1 MHSRPIAYNDVLAAY
16 TISVIRNLRN
26 SYNGCLVKEI
36 DLAYRTLFAEL
47 VQRSLDASFETEFST
62 AGNFVR
68 VPVKGR
74 DYWYFEETQPKK
86 SRKYVGPADDADI
99 AKRVEAFQYIKDDL
113 RSRRKLV
120 STLTR
125 EAGLMA
131 PERFTGDIVEALA
144 NAGIFRLRGVLVGT
158 VAFQTYGGLLG
169 VKLPGTSLQTGDA
182 DFAQHYSI
190 SAEVDDSLPPIM
202 EILQH
207 VDPTFRAV
215 PHRSDPARVTQF
227 ENASRY
233 KVEFLTPNRGSDEYA
248 DHASPM
254 PALGGASAQPLRFLD
269 FLIHEPVR
277 TVLLHRSGVPVIVP
291 APERYAIHKLI
302 VASRRQ
308 TDANSVAKREKD
320 VYQASLLIEALSVT
334 RRLDNLGFA
343 FEEAW
348 NRGPAWRDAIEKGLR
363 LLPEKRRE
371 AAKTIVKEAL
381 ASIGV
386 ELEGFTKNGST
397 PKP

>member
-1 MHSRPIAYNDVLAAY
+1 MK
-16 TISVIRNLRN
+16 T
-26 SYNGCLVKEI
+26 I
-36 DLAYRTLFAEL
+36 DLMYRTVFAEL
-47 VQRSLDASFETEFST
+47 VQRSLDAAFETEFST

-86 SRKYVGPADDADI
+86 SRKYVGPADDPEI
-99 AKRVEAFQYIKDDL
+99 AKRVEDFQRIKDDL

-125 EAGLMA
+125 EAGLTA

-144 NAGIFRLRGVLVGT
+144 GAGIFRLRGVLVGT
-158 VAFQTYGGLLG
+158 VAFQTYAGLLG

-190 SAEVDDSLPPIM
+190 SAEVEDSLPPIM
-202 EILQH
+202 EILQG

-227 ENASRY
+227 ENSARY
-233 KVEFLTPNRGSDEYA
+233 KVEFLTTNRGSDDFA
-248 DHASPM
+248 DHASQM

-308 TDANSVAKREKD
+308 SDANGVAKREKD
-320 VYQASLLIEALSVT
+320 VYQASLLIEALRET
-334 RRLDNLGFA
+334 RRHDDLGYA
-343 FEEAW
+343 LEEAW
-348 NRGPAWRDAIEKGLR
+348 NRGPAWREAIERGLR
-363 LLPEKRRE
+363 LLPDKRRQ
-371 AAKTIVKEAL
+371 AAESTLRKAL
-381 ASIGV
+381 ASVDV
-386 ELEGFTKNGST
+386 ELEGFTENNILPT
-397 PKP
+397 P

>member
-1 MHSRPIAYNDVLAAY
+1 M
-16 TISVIRNLRN
+16 
-26 SYNGCLVKEI
+26 KEI
-36 DLAYRTLFAEL
+36 DLVYRTMFAEL

-86 SRKYVGPADDADI
+86 SRKYVGPADDPDI
-99 AKRVEAFQYIKDDL
+99 AKRVDTFQHIKDDL

-125 EAGLMA
+125 EAGLVA
-131 PERFTGDIVEALA
+131 PERFTGAIVEALGH
-144 NAGIFRLRGVLVGT
+144 AGIFRLRGVLVGT

-169 VKLPGTSLQTGDA
+169 VKLPGASLQTGDA

-190 SAEVDDSLPPIM
+190 SAEVQDSLPPII
-202 EILQH
+202 EILRD
-207 VDPTFRAV
+207 VDPTFRPV
-215 PHRSDPARVTQF
+215 PHRSDPMRATQF
-227 ENASRY
+227 ENSARY
-233 KVEFLTPNRGSDEYA
+233 KVEFLTPNRGSDEYT

-277 TVLLHRSGVPVIVP
+277 TVLLHRSGVPVVVP

-308 TDANSVAKREKD
+308 SDANGGAKREKD
-320 VYQASLLIEALSVT
+320 LHQASLMVEALRTT
-334 RRLDNLGFA
+334 RRLDELGYA
-343 FEEAW
+343 FEEAF
-348 NRGPAWRDAIEKGLR
+348 NRGPSWRVAIEKGLR
-363 LLPEKRRE
+363 LLPDKPRE
-371 AAKTIVKEAL
+371 LTKTTITEAL
-381 ASIGV
+381 VSTGID
-386 ELEGFTKNGST
+386 LEGFTDNV
-397 PKP
+397 